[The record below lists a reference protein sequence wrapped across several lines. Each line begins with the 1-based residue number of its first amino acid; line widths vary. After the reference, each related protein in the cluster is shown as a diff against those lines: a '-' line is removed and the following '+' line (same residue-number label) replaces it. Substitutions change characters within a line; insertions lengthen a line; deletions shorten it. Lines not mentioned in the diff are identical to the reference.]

1 MSLVRTHPHATAM
14 PKTQARSPQSD
25 PMTCGYGELE
35 HRYGPRVH
43 ILDNPLLATALA
55 HLSSPKVSHAELMGH
70 LRMIYRTLCVHACG
84 CELPTAAAQAT
95 TRMAER
101 HPDAGVWRGTALD
114 TTHEVVVCDVVRG
127 GIVPSQI
134 CFEMLNT
141 LLPEQNVRLDHL
153 TMARV
158 SNEEGRITSVDLSGS
173 KIGGT
178 VAGRSLLLPDPM
190 GATGST
196 TVRALDHYREQY
208 GEPERVIA
216 MPMIA
221 TPEYLR
227 AALDACESLVVYTAR
242 LDRGLSDAEVLA
254 SVPGEHWDRERGLDD
269 SSYIVPG
276 AGGVGEV
283 VNNSWC

>member
-1 MSLVRTHPHATAM
+1 MSDIQTPTS
-14 PKTQARSPQSD
+14 QAD
-25 PMTCGYGELE
+25 PAVSAFGELE

-43 ILDNPLLATALA
+43 ILDNPLIATALA
-55 HLSSPKVSHAELMGH
+55 NLSSPEVGHGEMMGH
-70 LRMIYRTLCVHACG
+70 LRMIYQSLCVHACG
-84 CELPTAAAQAT
+84 RELPVADSEVP

-101 HPDAGVWRGTALD
+101 HPEAGIWRGAALD
-114 TTHEVVVCDVVRG
+114 ATHKVVVCDIIRG
-127 GIVPSQI
+127 GIVPSQV
-134 CFEMLNT
+134 CFELLNT

-153 TMARV
+153 TMARI
-158 SNEEGRITSVDLSGS
+158 SNEEGRITGVDLSGS

-221 TPEYLR
+221 TPEYFKAVLE
-227 AALDACESLVVYTAR
+227 ACDSLVVYAAR

-254 SVPGEHWDRERGLDD
+254 SVPGEHWDRERGLDE

-276 AGGVGEV
+276 AGGVGEI

>member
-1 MSLVRTHPHATAM
+1 MSCVRNSSLPAAM
-14 PKTQARSPQSD
+14 SDIQTPTSQAD
-25 PMTCGYGELE
+25 PAVSAFGELE

-43 ILDNPLLATALA
+43 ILDNPLIATALA
-55 HLSSPKVSHAELMGH
+55 NLSSPEVGHGEMMGH
-70 LRMIYRTLCVHACG
+70 LRMIYQSLCVHACG
-84 CELPTAAAQAT
+84 RELPVADSEVP

-101 HPDAGVWRGTALD
+101 HPEAGIWRGAALD
-114 TTHEVVVCDVVRG
+114 TTHKVVVCDIIRG
-127 GIVPSQI
+127 GIVPSQV
-134 CFEMLNT
+134 CFELLNT

-153 TMARV
+153 TMARI
-158 SNEEGRITSVDLSGS
+158 SNEEGRITGVDLSGS

-221 TPEYLR
+221 TPEYFKAVLE
-227 AALDACESLVVYTAR
+227 ACDSLVVYAAR

-254 SVPGEHWDRERGLDD
+254 SVPGEHWDRERGLDE

-276 AGGVGEV
+276 AGGVGEI

>member
-1 MSLVRTHPHATAM
+1 MSAVRIPPHAAAM
-14 PKTQARSPQSD
+14 PNTQAHSPQSYSI
-25 PMTCGYGELE
+25 PSGYGELE

-43 ILDNPLLATALA
+43 ILDNPLLASALA
-55 HLSSPKVSHAELMGH
+55 HLSGPKVSHAGLMGY

-84 CELPTAAAQAT
+84 RELPTAMVQAA

-101 HPDAGVWRGTALD
+101 HPAAGIWRGEALD
-114 TTHEVVVCDVVRG
+114 PTHEVVVCDIVRG

-134 CFEMLNT
+134 CFELLNT

-158 SNEEGRITSVDLSGS
+158 SNKEGRITGVDLSGS

-178 VAGRSLLLPDPM
+178 VAGRTLLLPDPM

-196 TVRALDHYREQY
+196 TIRALDHYREEH

-227 AALDACESLVVYTAR
+227 AVLDACDSMVVYTAR

-254 SVPGEHWDRERGLDD
+254 SAPGEHWDRERGLDD